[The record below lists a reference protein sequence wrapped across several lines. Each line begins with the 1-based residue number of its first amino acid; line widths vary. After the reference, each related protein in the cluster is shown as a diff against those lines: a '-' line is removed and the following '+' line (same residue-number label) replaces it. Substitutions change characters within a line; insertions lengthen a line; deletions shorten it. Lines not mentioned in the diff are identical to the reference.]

1 MGAMAAPQASVLVQN
16 IPRWEAAAWPPP
28 TPTPLPLPEA
38 VRVSYGQAAAA
49 ATEAWPAALEFP
61 PTNNFYKPPAS

>member
-1 MGAMAAPQASVLVQN
+1 MGATHPHPPGLSPGLEHSTVRSCSLAAT
-16 IPRWEAAAWPPP
+16 PPP
-28 TPTPLPLPEA
+28 KPLPEA

>member
-1 MGAMAAPQASVLVQN
+1 MGATASPQASVLAQN
-16 IPRWEAAAWPPP
+16 IPQCEAAAWPPP
-28 TPTPLPLPEA
+28 APTSLPLTEA